1 MTGSGSSPLRVPPGR
16 ESEPALARGQDWPG
30 GLASYLPRLAL
41 DWVTGT
47 PAQEHRSLDGT
58 LVFVDVSGFTALT
71 ERLAVRRRAG
81 AEEINEI
88 VGATFTELA
97 AIAARYGADLLKW
110 GGDAAVLFFDQPGS
124 AARGAR
130 TAWLMARAMRRLG
143 RLRTSVGRV
152 DLKVSIG
159 VHTGVVE
166 LFLLPGRQRE
176 LVIAGP
182 GATRAVEM
190 EASASAGEV
199 VVSTASATLLDGG
212 VLGEPRGGG
221 ILLVGE
227 PRADECPAPA
237 PEVHR
242 MGDADVLVPERL
254 RSYLASADEHPEHR
268 PIAICF
274 VQLAG
279 LDSFI
284 GYRGAPAAVHEL
296 GALLR
301 GVQDAADRHEVTFYG
316 TDIASDGV
324 KIMLLGGVPT
334 LEGSDA
340 DRVLRSALDIVRPA
354 PNEEPRR
361 AVDKQD
367 AGGGT
372 ALWLRA
378 GVNVGQ
384 AFVFPGLRLGRRRIF
399 SITGDAVN
407 LAARVVLAA
416 SPGQVRC
423 TEATR
428 SALRAPFN
436 LRPLAPFSA
445 KGKAEPVITYAVSE
459 EGGGRLNGEPSQP
472 AFVGRTE
479 ELRLLLAAD
488 AEVRGST
495 NGKFVEVIGPAGIG
509 KSRLIDEAASGW
521 RLPTWRTPCDA
532 FGGGRSYRPLRPMA
546 RALLGLEDDAPRARV
561 ASVLSATLE
570 ERAPAL
576 LPWGSLLGDV
586 FDVVIPARR
595 EVEELEPR
603 FRRRRL
609 EAAFVELAGRLAP
622 NPTAFVFEDT
632 HGLDQAS
639 ASLVLRLA
647 EETEV
652 RPWLVVATHRPDGGG
667 TLDRD
672 LAGRVTLHLGP
683 LDGAASE
690 HLVSDLGDDTLGP
703 RERQVLVERAAGN
716 PLFLLELARAVRVT
730 GSPEALP
737 DSLEPLLVAR
747 VDRLSPVDRQAL
759 RAAAVLGLRFDD
771 ELLATVLDDAE
782 LVDEGLWARLSEFV
796 RDEAGERVFTHAL
809 LRDAAYEGLS
819 FRRRRELHGRAAAA
833 IEQRAKGAEA
843 AVELLSLH
851 WLAAERWD
859 RAWECARLAG
869 EKAVALYSNADAA
882 THFRRALDAAQH
894 IRDLPTAEVAR
905 VNELL
910 GDANELAGA
919 YEKARSAY
927 ARAYQRVSEAVD
939 RARLLRKVG
948 VLHER
953 RGGYPQALRCYTG
966 ALRRLDGD
974 AGAVQI
980 ERCELELARAGVRHR
995 QWKLQASA
1003 AAAAAAGEVATIA
1016 GYRSGLAHSLYLR
1029 HINSVYLNEPDDE
1042 LAQSALEIF
1051 VELGDLVGQG
1061 NVLNNLGIS
1070 AYYRGAWDDALEHY
1084 GASRDARERTGDLV
1098 GVATEENN
1106 IGEVLSDQ
1114 GHYAEAG
1121 RRFGAS
1127 RSSWRASRYRVGE
1140 ALATSNLGRLAART
1154 GRTLQGAELLEQA
1167 RVAFVAIHTGSFVD
1181 ETDLRLLECTL
1192 LGGELNRAASMG
1204 SELAA
1209 RFAGRPGYARLQ
1221 GTALR
1226 VQGTALTRLGD
1237 YQTAEPL
1244 LDESVD
1250 RLRAIGESFELAQAL
1265 QARAVLGRVL
1275 GPATAARAAA
1285 DELEAEA
1292 TFERL
1297 GVKRL
1302 VNP

>member
-1 MTGSGSSPLRVPPGR
+1 
-16 ESEPALARGQDWPG
+16 
-30 GLASYLPRLAL
+30 
-41 DWVTGT
+41 
-47 PAQEHRSLDGT
+47 
-58 LVFVDVSGFTALT
+58 
-71 ERLAVRRRAG
+71 
-81 AEEINEI
+81 
-88 VGATFTELA
+88 
-97 AIAARYGADLLKW
+97 
-110 GGDAAVLFFDQPGS
+110 
-124 AARGAR
+124 
-130 TAWLMARAMRRLG
+130 MARAMRRLG

-159 VHTGVVE
+159 VHSGVVE
-166 LFLLPGRQRE
+166 LFLLPGRHRE

-182 GATRAVEM
+182 GATRTVEM
-190 EASASAGEV
+190 EATAGAGEV
-199 VVSTASATLLDGG
+199 VVSNASATLLDAG

-227 PRADECPAPA
+227 PHADEWPAPA
-237 PEVHR
+237 LEVHR
-242 MGDADVLVPERL
+242 IGDADVLVPERL

-279 LDSFI
+279 LDAFI
-284 GYRGAPAAVHEL
+284 GQRGAAARGAPARHASAWRP
-296 GALLR
+296 GRRGPPRGDLLR
-301 GVQDAADRHEVTFYG
+301 NRYRFGRGQDRAPRRSTHPRRERRGPRTAQYSRHRLPGSERG
-316 TDIASDGV
+316 TSVGPSTS
-324 KIMLLGGVPT
+324 KT
-334 LEGSDA
+334 LTTGPLCGCKPGSTWA
-340 DRVLRSALDIVRPA
+340 RHSCSRAFALAVAGSFPSRETQSIWRRVSC
-354 PNEEPRR
+354 EPRR
-361 AVDKQD
+361 PVRCA
-367 AGGGT
+367 A
-372 ALWLRA
+372 
-378 GVNVGQ
+378 
-384 AFVFPGLRLGRRRIF
+384 RRRRGRP
-399 SITGDAVN
+399 S
-407 LAARVVLAA
+407 
-416 SPGQVRC
+416 
-423 TEATR
+423 
-428 SALRAPFN
+428 RAPFS
-436 LRPLAPFSA
+436 LRPLDPFSA

-459 EGGGRLNGEPSQP
+459 EGGRRPSAPPSQP
-472 AFVGRTE
+472 TFVGRTE
-479 ELRLLLAAD
+479 ELKLLLAAG

-495 NGKFVEVIGPAGIG
+495 NGKVVEVIGPAGIG

-532 FGGGRSYRPLRPMA
+532 FGGGRPYRPLRPMA
-546 RALLGLEDDAPRARV
+546 RALLGLEDDAPRAHV
-561 ASVLSATLE
+561 ASVLNETLE
-570 ERAPAL
+570 ERVPAL
-576 LPWGSLLGDV
+576 LPWDSLLADV

-639 ASLVLRLA
+639 SSLVLRLA

-667 TLDRD
+667 ALDRD
-672 LAGRVTLHLGP
+672 LAGRLTVHLDP

-690 HLVSDLGDDTLGP
+690 HLVSDLGDDSLGP
-703 RERQVLVERAAGN
+703 RERHVLVERAAGN

-771 ELLATVLDDAE
+771 ELLANVLDDAE
-782 LVDEGLWARLSEFV
+782 LVDKGLWARLSEFV

-819 FRRRRELHGRAAAA
+819 FRRRRELHARAAAA

-869 EKAVALYSNADAA
+869 EKAVVLYSNADAA

-905 VNELL
+905 VSELL

-927 ARAYQRVSEAVD
+927 ARAYKRVSDAVD

-974 AGAVQI
+974 AGTVQI

-995 QWKLQASA
+995 QWKLADSA

-1042 LAQSALEIF
+1042 LAHAALEIF

-1070 AYYRGAWDDALEHY
+1070 AYYRGAWDEALEHY
-1084 GASRDARERTGDLV
+1084 GASRDAR
-1098 GVATEENN
+1098 
-1106 IGEVLSDQ
+1106 
-1114 GHYAEAG
+1114 
-1121 RRFGAS
+1121 GA
-1127 RSSWRASRYRVGE
+1127 
-1140 ALATSNLGRLAART
+1140 
-1154 GRTLQGAELLEQA
+1154 
-1167 RVAFVAIHTGSFVD
+1167 
-1181 ETDLRLLECTL
+1181 
-1192 LGGELNRAASMG
+1192 
-1204 SELAA
+1204 
-1209 RFAGRPGYARLQ
+1209 
-1221 GTALR
+1221 
-1226 VQGTALTRLGD
+1226 
-1237 YQTAEPL
+1237 
-1244 LDESVD
+1244 D
-1250 RLRAIGESFELAQAL
+1250 R
-1265 QARAVLGRVL
+1265 
-1275 GPATAARAAA
+1275 
-1285 DELEAEA
+1285 
-1292 TFERL
+1292 
-1297 GVKRL
+1297 
-1302 VNP
+1302 